1 MSNPTDDTAAELLAA
16 LAASTAQNDRLEAAV
31 AALERRNAELE
42 ALAARRVAAMVAART
57 LPAEQRTEELAAVF
71 EASLELERLS
81 GNAQRFHISR
91 RLKLPA
97 DRVRG
102 YLRVLSLFT
111 KRKQEGTL
119 EASQER
125 VGPF

>member
-1 MSNPTDDTAAELLAA
+1 VSAPTDDTAAELLAA
-16 LAASTAQNDRLEAAV
+16 LAASTAHNDRLEAAV

-42 ALAARRVAAMVAART
+42 ALAARRVAAMVKART
-57 LPAEQRTEELAAVF
+57 LPAEKRTEELAAVL

-81 GNAQRFHISR
+81 GNAQRFHIAR

-111 KRKQEGTL
+111 ARNQEGTL
-119 EASQER
+119 DSSQER
-125 VGPF
+125 VGQ